1 MFKLG
6 TFFTRT
12 IGAEYT
18 DEEGQLNPIV
28 MGCYGIGVTRVLAA
42 AIEQNHDGAG
52 IVYPAPIA
60 PFQVHLLALNAA
72 DPQVV
77 TAAEGAYAALTEA
90 GYEVLYDDREESAG
104 VKFNDADL
112 LGLPVRVVVSPRN
125 LKQGVVEVK
134 RRRDTEASQVAPSE
148 VASTIAGLLA
158 RDEL

>member
-1 MFKLG
+1 M
-6 TFFTRT
+6 
-12 IGAEYT
+12 
-18 DEEGQLNPIV
+18 
-28 MGCYGIGVTRVLAA
+28 
-42 AIEQNHDGAG
+42 
-52 IVYPAPIA
+52 
-60 PFQVHLLALNAA
+60 HLLALNAA

-77 TAAEGAYAALTEA
+77 AAAEGAYAVLTEA

-134 RRRDTEASQVAPSE
+134 RRRDTEALQVAPSE